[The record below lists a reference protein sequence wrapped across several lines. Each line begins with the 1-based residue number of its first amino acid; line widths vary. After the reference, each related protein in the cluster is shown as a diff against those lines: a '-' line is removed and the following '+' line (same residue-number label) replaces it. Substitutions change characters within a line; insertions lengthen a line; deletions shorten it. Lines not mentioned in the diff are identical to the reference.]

1 MRVVARFIVDAF
13 NVVLYIFSWKCD
25 FYIKNK
31 EKETGKEREKRRKDG
46 KKKMKE
52 KRKEKGKKLRK
63 KKLKTNKE
71 INYSKDI
78 LP

>member
-31 EKETGKEREKRRKDG
+31 EKKKERKERKDKIKEKKKREKNEG
-46 KKKMKE
+46 KKK
-52 KRKEKGKKLRK
+52 K
-63 KKLKTNKE
+63 KK
-71 INYSKDI
+71 I
-78 LP
+78 LVRIYFSPDE

>member
-63 KKLKTNKE
+63 KN
-71 INYSKDI
+71 
-78 LP
+78 